1 MTDININKYLKS
13 LSEQYTSGNYDEVID
28 GFLSIKGKIPKDL
41 FHYNLGSAFA
51 KKGEYG
57 AGRYHLELA
66 LQSGYWQEPVI
77 KNINSILKVQSIKDI
92 SNSKLMKEKTLNKI
106 DYISMDIF
114 IFVSLVILLVSLFIR
129 LKKIIN
135 TKVLIPLIVLALVP
149 VGTKY
154 LYSTSYKTAV
164 VLENSQLYEGPSR
177 AFESGFDIQAG
188 SKIIIG
194 KKSDD
199 WFFIRYP
206 ESLSGW
212 VNAKK
217 LGFLE

>member
-66 LQSGYWQEPVI
+66 LQNGYWQEPAV
-77 KNINSILKVQSIKDI
+77 KNINSIVKIQSIRDI
-92 SNSKLMKEKTLNKI
+92 SNSKILAEKTMNKI
-106 DYISMDIF
+106 DYLSMDVF
-114 IFVSLVILLVSLFIR
+114 VFVSLFVLLISLFLR
-129 LKKIIN
+129 FKKYIN
-135 TKVLIPLIVLALVP
+135 TKILIPLVLIALVP
-149 VGTKY
+149 VGIKY
-154 LYSTSYKTAV
+154 SFNTNYKTAV
-164 VLENSQLYEGPSR
+164 VLESSQLYEGPSR